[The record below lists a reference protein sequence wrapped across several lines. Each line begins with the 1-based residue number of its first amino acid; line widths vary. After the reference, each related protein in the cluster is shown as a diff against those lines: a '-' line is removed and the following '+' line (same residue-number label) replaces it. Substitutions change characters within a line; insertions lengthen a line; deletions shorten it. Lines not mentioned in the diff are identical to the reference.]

1 MSVRLRVHGF
11 DENFLNE
18 NDILIPLKQS
28 LQEGERS
35 TRVTDNRIKLFT
47 LNF

>member
-11 DENFLNE
+11 DKDFLNE

-28 LQEGERS
+28 VQEGERG
-35 TRVTDNRIKLFT
+35 TRVTANRIKLFT